1 MGKNKA
7 VLRMCRQGFSVVLC
21 FMIAGRVLL
30 ELWYAYASVGC
41 ETRASSWP
49 ELYREMTYRVP
60 TVFCRLVAC
69 SLELEVNV
77 LRRHYCYRLTQRV
90 TWT

>member
-7 VLRMCRQGFSVVLC
+7 VLCMCRQGFSVVLC
-21 FMIAGRVLL
+21 FMILGRVLL

-49 ELYREMTYRVP
+49 KLYREMTYQVP
-60 TVFCRLVAC
+60 TVFCRLVA
-69 SLELEVNV
+69 SSSELEVKV

-90 TWT
+90 T